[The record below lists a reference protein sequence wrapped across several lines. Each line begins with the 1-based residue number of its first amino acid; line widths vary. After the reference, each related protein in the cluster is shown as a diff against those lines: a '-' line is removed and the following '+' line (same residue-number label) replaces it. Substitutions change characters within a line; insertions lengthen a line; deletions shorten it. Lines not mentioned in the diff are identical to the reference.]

1 MQKRVESTRPNSIP
15 VVGQLLPHRLPKDG
29 FMGRMD
35 EHMNPYQAEKEFPLV
50 IGHRSNIP
58 PI

>member
-1 MQKRVESTRPNSIP
+1 
-15 VVGQLLPHRLPKDG
+15 
-29 FMGRMD
+29 MGRVD
-35 EHMNPYQAEKEFPLV
+35 EHMNPYQAEEEFPLV

>member
-1 MQKRVESTRPNSIP
+1 MR
-15 VVGQLLPHRLPKDG
+15 QLVHHRLPKDG
-29 FMGRMD
+29 LMGRMD
-35 EHMNPYQAEKEFPLV
+35 EHMNPYQAEKEFPLM